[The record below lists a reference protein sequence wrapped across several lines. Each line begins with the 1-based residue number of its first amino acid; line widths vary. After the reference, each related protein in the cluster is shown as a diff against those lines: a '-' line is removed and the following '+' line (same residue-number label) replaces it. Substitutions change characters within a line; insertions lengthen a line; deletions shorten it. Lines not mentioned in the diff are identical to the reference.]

1 MNHIFKKKTIIDL
14 DHLENYPNIFCIN
27 VDDDN
32 AITESRFKEFLK
44 KFNIEV
50 EDEERPD
57 YMVHNL
63 IYVSVNLDKCFGIF
77 NSTIDEIEFK
87 DYKKSTKKPM
97 NYAKINK
104 TEKFEIIIT
113 GSKGATIYYFVKE
126 KTK

>member
-1 MNHIFKKKTIIDL
+1 MKKKTIIDL

-50 EDEERPD
+50 KDEELAD
-57 YMVHNL
+57 YFVHNL
-63 IYVSVNLDKCFGIF
+63 IYVETNDKCFAIF
-77 NSTIDEIEFK
+77 KCTIDEMGFK

-97 NYAKINK
+97 NYAKINR

-113 GSKGATIYYFVKE
+113 GSKGSSIYYFVKE

>member
-1 MNHIFKKKTIIDL
+1 MNHILKKKTIIDL

-50 EDEERPD
+50 KDEELAD
-57 YMVHNL
+57 YFVHNL
-63 IYVSVNLDKCFGIF
+63 IYVETNDKCFAIF
-77 NSTIDEIEFK
+77 KCTIDEMGFK

-97 NYAKINK
+97 NYAKINR

-113 GSKGATIYYFVKE
+113 GSKGSSIYYFVKE